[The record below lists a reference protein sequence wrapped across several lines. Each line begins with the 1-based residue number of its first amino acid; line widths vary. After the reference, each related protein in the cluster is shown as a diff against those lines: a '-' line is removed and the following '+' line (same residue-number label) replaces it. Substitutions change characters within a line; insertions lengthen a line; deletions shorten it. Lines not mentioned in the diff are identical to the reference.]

1 MDIKGFGLAYVET
14 LVSLGYIKDLSD
26 IYGLIDKRQEL
37 LDKKVIGLV
46 KSTDNLLNAIEKSK
60 NNDASKLLTS
70 LGISNVG
77 KSAAK
82 NLMKKFKSI
91 DNLMNAS
98 YAQLIEVNDIGDIS
112 AMAIINYFKNPD
124 NRIVIDKLKNY
135 GVNMKII
142 EDEDSDDRFDGMT
155 FVVTGTLPTLSR
167 KEASDIIEKHGG
179 KVSGSVSKKTS
190 YLLAGENA
198 GSKLVKAQSLNVKII
213 DEETLFE
220 MVK

>member
-1 MDIKGFGLAYVET
+1 M
-14 LVSLGYIKDLSD
+14 
-26 IYGLIDKRQEL
+26 IDKRQEL

-46 KSTDNLLNAIEKSK
+46 KSTDNLLNAIENSK

-91 DNLMNAS
+91 ENLMNAS

-124 NRIVIDKLKNY
+124 NRKVVNKLKNY
-135 GVNMKII
+135 GVNMEII
-142 EDEDSDDRFDGMT
+142 EDNDNDDRFAGMT

-179 KVSGSVSKKTS
+179 KVSGSVSKKTN

-198 GSKLVKAQSLNVKII
+198 GSKLIKAQSLNVKII

>member
-1 MDIKGFGLAYVET
+1 
-14 LVSLGYIKDLSD
+14 
-26 IYGLIDKRQEL
+26 
-37 LDKKVIGLV
+37 
-46 KSTDNLLNAIEKSK
+46 
-60 NNDASKLLTS
+60 
-70 LGISNVG
+70 
-77 KSAAK
+77 
-82 NLMKKFKSI
+82 MKKFKSI
-91 DNLMNAS
+91 DNLMKAS

>member
-179 KVSGSVSKKTS
+179 KVSGSVSKKQVI
-190 YLLAGENA
+190 Y
-198 GSKLVKAQSLNVKII
+198 
-213 DEETLFE
+213 
-220 MVK
+220 

>member
-1 MDIKGFGLAYVET
+1 M
-14 LVSLGYIKDLSD
+14 
-26 IYGLIDKRQEL
+26 
-37 LDKKVIGLV
+37 V
-46 KSTDNLLNAIEKSK
+46 KSTDNLLNAIENSK

-91 DNLMNAS
+91 ENLMNAS

-124 NRIVIDKLKNY
+124 NRKVVNKLKNY
-135 GVNMKII
+135 GVNMEII
-142 EDEDSDDRFDGMT
+142 EDNDNDDRFAGMT

-179 KVSGSVSKKTS
+179 KVSGSVSKKTN

-198 GSKLVKAQSLNVKII
+198 GSKLIKAQSLNVKII

>member
-1 MDIKGFGLAYVET
+1 
-14 LVSLGYIKDLSD
+14 
-26 IYGLIDKRQEL
+26 
-37 LDKKVIGLV
+37 
-46 KSTDNLLNAIEKSK
+46 
-60 NNDASKLLTS
+60 
-70 LGISNVG
+70 
-77 KSAAK
+77 
-82 NLMKKFKSI
+82 
-91 DNLMNAS
+91 MNAS

-142 EDEDSDDRFDGMT
+142 EDQDSDDRFDGMT

-179 KVSGSVSKKTS
+179 KVSGSVSKKTN

-198 GSKLVKAQSLNVKII
+198 GSKLIKAQSLNVKII

>member
-1 MDIKGFGLAYVET
+1 MQL
-14 LVSLGYIKDLSD
+14 
-26 IYGLIDKRQEL
+26 
-37 LDKKVIGLV
+37 
-46 KSTDNLLNAIEKSK
+46 KSSK

-179 KVSGSVSKKTS
+179 KVSGFC
-190 YLLAGENA
+190 
-198 GSKLVKAQSLNVKII
+198 I
-213 DEETLFE
+213 
-220 MVK
+220 

>member
-1 MDIKGFGLAYVET
+1 M
-14 LVSLGYIKDLSD
+14 
-26 IYGLIDKRQEL
+26 
-37 LDKKVIGLV
+37 DKKVIGLV
-46 KSTDNLLNAIEKSK
+46 KSTDNLLNAIENSK

-179 KVSGSVSKKTS
+179 KVSGSVSKKTN

>member
-1 MDIKGFGLAYVET
+1 
-14 LVSLGYIKDLSD
+14 
-26 IYGLIDKRQEL
+26 
-37 LDKKVIGLV
+37 
-46 KSTDNLLNAIEKSK
+46 
-60 NNDASKLLTS
+60 
-70 LGISNVG
+70 
-77 KSAAK
+77 
-82 NLMKKFKSI
+82 
-91 DNLMNAS
+91 S

>member
-1 MDIKGFGLAYVET
+1 
-14 LVSLGYIKDLSD
+14 
-26 IYGLIDKRQEL
+26 
-37 LDKKVIGLV
+37 
-46 KSTDNLLNAIEKSK
+46 
-60 NNDASKLLTS
+60 
-70 LGISNVG
+70 
-77 KSAAK
+77 
-82 NLMKKFKSI
+82 MKKFKSI

-142 EDEDSDDRFDGMT
+142 EDQDSDDRFDGMT

-179 KVSGSVSKKTS
+179 KVSGSVSKKTN

-198 GSKLVKAQSLNVKII
+198 GSKLIKAQSLNVKII

>member
-1 MDIKGFGLAYVET
+1 
-14 LVSLGYIKDLSD
+14 
-26 IYGLIDKRQEL
+26 
-37 LDKKVIGLV
+37 
-46 KSTDNLLNAIEKSK
+46 
-60 NNDASKLLTS
+60 
-70 LGISNVG
+70 
-77 KSAAK
+77 
-82 NLMKKFKSI
+82 
-91 DNLMNAS
+91 
-98 YAQLIEVNDIGDIS
+98 
-112 AMAIINYFKNPD
+112 
-124 NRIVIDKLKNY
+124 
-135 GVNMKII
+135 MKII